1 MAISCN
7 PTTFLMVADINTN
20 STVTS
25 SSDTPALVPYPSNVR
40 NSVHPLIFSYWA
52 SSITLQTAV
61 SSPRQCRHSAWG
73 QTSRTPS
80 MKLRA
85 ICLGNRVTL
94 KRTEAGNQTLLY
106 DDLKKQSLSVEDM
119 PKGPPQMYICGPAVD
134 TEYMHHNGD
143 FTTKYIL

>member
-25 SSDTPALVPYPSNVR
+25 SSDTPASVPYPSNVR
-40 NSVHPLIFSYWA
+40 KIYTPFDFSYFTSPIILEA
-52 SSITLQTAV
+52 AV

-94 KRTEAGNQTLLY
+94 KRNEAWNEIFL
-106 DDLKKQSLSVEDM
+106 
-119 PKGPPQMYICGPAVD
+119 
-134 TEYMHHNGD
+134 
-143 FTTKYIL
+143 